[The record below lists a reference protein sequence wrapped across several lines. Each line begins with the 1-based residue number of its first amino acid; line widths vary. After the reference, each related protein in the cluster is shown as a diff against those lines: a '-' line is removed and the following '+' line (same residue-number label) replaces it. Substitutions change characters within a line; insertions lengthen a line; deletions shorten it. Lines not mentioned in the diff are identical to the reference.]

1 MPTGRCP
8 NLHTSH
14 ESLEVQASST
24 SMTGVSVYSVH
35 HGLEAARNGS
45 VNHHYETI
53 AVAKERIL
61 LVAIEKSLCLP
72 NPPPVAD
79 SVPS

>member
-1 MPTGRCP
+1 
-8 NLHTSH
+8 
-14 ESLEVQASST
+14 
-24 SMTGVSVYSVH
+24 MTGVSVYSVH
-35 HGLEAARNGS
+35 HGLEAATNGS

-53 AVAKERIL
+53 AVARERIL

-72 NPPPVAD
+72 KPPPVAD